1 MTRTAEPGRNGV
13 SIEDFIHIQ
22 VVSVKGKRV
31 RFAIRVDQNV
41 EVVRDEVICPILKE
55 KKE

>member
-1 MTRTAEPGRNGV
+1 LTRTAEPGRNGV